1 MKTKEVIRQLMEADP
16 TGEEEVCVE
25 NIDIHFI
32 HAEPAYYDGALQVLT
47 RDPTSKYYNI
57 TGGKYRRSG
66 TKIVIKTLS
75 ITDAISNAYECEKDC
90 QIDYS
95 ELSERDQVE
104 TKKAHDQLREWHRK
118 LDIELEWD
126 NFYGWVKEQAAKVTA
141 DTDHVEGAAKRFF
154 TQNISP
160 GDPYEDGKIP
170 LGHSYVSMRRM
181 QWDRDLEVLMDDGFL
196 RVRRKISEDPDA

>member
-16 TGEEEVCVE
+16 SGEEEVCVG
-25 NIDIHFI
+25 NVDIHYI
-32 HAEPAYYDGALQVLT
+32 ESLPAYYDGSLQVLT

-66 TKIVIKTLS
+66 MKVVIKTLS
-75 ITDAISNAYECEKDC
+75 ITDAISCAHEGEKDC

-126 NFYGWVKEQAAKVTA
+126 NFLGWVKEQAAKVTA
-141 DTDHVEGAAKRFF
+141 DTEAVEGAAKRFF
-154 TQNISP
+154 SANVSP
-160 GDPYEDGKIP
+160 GDPYPEGGVP
-170 LGHSYVSMRRM
+170 VGHSYVSMRRM
-181 QWDRDLEVLMDDGFL
+181 QWEQVFEVIMDDGFL
-196 RVRRKISEDPDA
+196 RVRKKISEDPDA